1 VPVTGDPKGIK
12 ADVAMTVDVPVLD
25 RLGAMRPVFEK
36 APLTVCIDHH
46 VSNKGFAD
54 VNWVDPKAAAV
65 GEMIF
70 RLYEAFQGQPT
81 QREAYCMYV
90 SLGHGHRLFRYM
102 STTPAVHRI
111 AAELISK
118 GVSPLEVSQHL
129 YESRTATDLK
139 FPRRAAE
146 VHQNLGRQ
154 PWWRGLRSPVVDQVF
169 RRPAR
174 RSSTSS

>member
-1 VPVTGDPKGIK
+1 
-12 ADVAMTVDVPVLD
+12 MTVDVPVLD

-70 RLYEAFQGQPT
+70 RSMRRFKVKPT

-90 SLGHGHRLFRYM
+90 SLVTDTGSFRYM
-102 STTPAVHRI
+102 SHHAGGPPDRGRVDLER
-111 AAELISK
+111 
-118 GVSPLEVSQHL
+118 GFSPRSFQHL

-139 FPRRAAE
+139 F
-146 VHQNLGRQ
+146 L
-154 PWWRGLRSPVVDQVF
+154 
-169 RRPAR
+169 AR
-174 RSSTSS
+174 C